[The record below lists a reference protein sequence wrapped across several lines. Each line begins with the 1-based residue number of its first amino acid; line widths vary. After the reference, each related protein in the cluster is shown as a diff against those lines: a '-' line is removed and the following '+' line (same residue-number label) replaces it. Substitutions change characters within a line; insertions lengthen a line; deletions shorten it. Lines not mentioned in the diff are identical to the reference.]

1 LLCREKALGV
11 KEANGRTL
19 TQEMEESGES
29 TKNKRGDPRR
39 GLYLLFPVS
48 NCHTTITPSKPPTK
62 QKICL
67 RIIKPKKIIR
77 PSLQMF
83 QEKTELN

>member
-1 LLCREKALGV
+1 
-11 KEANGRTL
+11 
-19 TQEMEESGES
+19 MEESGES

-62 QKICL
+62 QKKCL
-67 RIIKPKKIIR
+67 RIIKPKKIR
-77 PSLQMF
+77 QSLQTF

>member
-1 LLCREKALGV
+1 
-11 KEANGRTL
+11 
-19 TQEMEESGES
+19 MEESGES

-67 RIIKPKKIIR
+67 RIIKPKKKSGHHYRCSRKR
-77 PSLQMF
+77 P
-83 QEKTELN
+83 N